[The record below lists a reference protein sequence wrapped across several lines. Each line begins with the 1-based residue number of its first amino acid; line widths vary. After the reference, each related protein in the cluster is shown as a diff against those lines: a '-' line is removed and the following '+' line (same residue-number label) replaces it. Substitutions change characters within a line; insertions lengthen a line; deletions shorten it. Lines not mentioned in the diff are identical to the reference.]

1 MRAVV
6 LGSGAGGGVPQ
17 WNCACAGCAAARS
30 GLIPSR
36 TQDSVCASAD
46 GKRWVLLNAS
56 PDVRVQLERTREL
69 HPTAKRGTP
78 IRAIVLTNADVDH
91 VLGLFVMRESEPL
104 TIWCTRTVRKA
115 IEANVLV
122 KSLQRTDTQLTWRDL
137 PLDAEIDIEG
147 IAVRAFAVP
156 GKPPIYLSQTD
167 RSPDECV
174 GLKLNANGRA
184 LAYVSGAG
192 GPGPYLERVRAADK
206 VLFDGTFWS
215 DDELVRDN
223 LGHGRA
229 EDMAHWPIGGEQGS
243 LRAMAALRGRLVY
256 THVNNTNPILL
267 PDSNERRF
275 VEQAGFEIA
284 YDGMV
289 LRP

>member
-1 MRAVV
+1 M
-6 LGSGAGGGVPQ
+6 
-17 WNCACAGCAAARS
+17 
-30 GLIPSR
+30 IPSR
-36 TQDSVCASAD
+36 TQDSLCVSAD

-69 HPTAKRGTP
+69 HPAAKRGTP

-91 VLGLFVMRESEPL
+91 VLGLFVMRESEPV
-104 TIWCTRTVRKA
+104 TIYCTRSVRKA

-147 IAVRAFAVP
+147 LAVRAFAVP
-156 GKPPIYLSQTD
+156 GKPAIYLSQLE
-167 RSPDECV
+167 RSADECI
-174 GLKLNANGRA
+174 GLKLDANGRA

-192 GPGPYLERVRAADK
+192 APGQYLERVRAADK

-215 DDELVRDN
+215 DDELVRSG
-223 LGHGRA
+223 LGQGRA
-229 EDMAHWPIGGEQGS
+229 KDMAHWPIGGEQGS

-256 THVNNTNPILL
+256 THINNTNPILL
-267 PDSNERRF
+267 PGSAERRA
-275 VEQAGFEIA
+275 VESAGFEIA